1 MCLDNRRK
9 KESTGN
15 KKPQEGKELEVG
27 YSADRIHKSELK
39 ALKDRCEE
47 GWIYKNELYLYK

>member
-15 KKPQEGKELEVG
+15 KKPQEGKELEVS
-27 YSADRIHKSELK
+27 YSAYEDRMHTSELK

-47 GWIYKNELYLYK
+47 GGI